1 MMATFPSIEWLENA
15 RVEVNRDSTLRKL
28 GSCDV
33 TMGIKAGSTTYAVV
47 FEAFECADVTQI
59 TEDDLRD
66 LDFYIDMS
74 KTAWLKFLRSLKGKQ
89 PQSLDVL
96 DLEKGVVKS
105 FDAARKLTFLR
116 YNQSIQTFFDL
127 AVSA

>member
-1 MMATFPSIEWLENA
+1 MASFPSLEWLENA
-15 RVEVNRDSTLRKL
+15 RDEVNRDSTLRKL

-33 TMGIKAGSTTYAVV
+33 SMGVKAGSATYAVV
-47 FEAFECADVTQI
+47 FEAFECTDVLEI
-59 TEDDLRD
+59 TEGDLRD

-74 KTAWLKFLRSLKGKQ
+74 KTAWTRFLRSLKGKQ
-89 PQSLDVL
+89 PQSLDVM

-105 FDAARKLTFLR
+105 FDAARRLAFLR
-116 YNQSIQTFFDL
+116 YNQSIQTFFAR